1 MTRLPHRPSRA
12 SFRRGT
18 GLAVAAAL
26 ALSGCAAEPPA
37 EGDPGGRT
45 AAFAQPRSAPAPPT
59 ATASV
64 APPNSQDVTFAAMM
78 IVHHGQAVWMS
89 RTLLGKRDVP
99 ERAAAVAGFI
109 RTDQQREID
118 EMNRWL
124 AAWRKPVVRQDDPRA
139 AKLHGDGHGMLGKAR
154 LSALESAT
162 DGRHATRLYLRGMIE
177 HHRGAITMARAVLR
191 VGRNVYIRNLAKH
204 IINEQSAEIEAMT
217 RLLEDPA

>member
-1 MTRLPHRPSRA
+1 VA
-12 SFRRGT
+12 ACA
-18 GLAVAAAL
+18 AVAV
-26 ALSGCAAEPPA
+26 ALSGCAAEAPA
-37 EGDPGGRT
+37 GSDPGGRT
-45 AAFAQPRSAPAPPT
+45 AAAGATAPAPPT
-59 ATASV
+59 ATAS
-64 APPNSQDVTFAAMM
+64 ATPPNAQDVTFAAMM

-99 ERAAAVAGFI
+99 ERVAAVAGFI

-124 AAWRKPVVRQDDPRA
+124 AAWKKPVVEQDDPRA

-162 DGRHATRLYLRGMIE
+162 DGRNATRLYLRGMIE

-204 IINEQSAEIEAMT
+204 IINEQGAEIEAMT